1 MENNQLQTK
10 QKLSEMPLK
19 QLMATD
25 SIKNKFTELLGNRSM
40 QFISSVLQIA
50 AGNKYLSNAEPL
62 SIYNAAL
69 MAAAL
74 DLPINQNLGF
84 AYIVP
89 YGRQAQFQCGVKG
102 YIQLAL
108 RTGQYKNINVTEI
121 YENQFKSFN
130 NLTEELDCDFTVEGE
145 GKIVGYAAY
154 FRLINGMEKT
164 VYWSDAKVQAHGRK
178 FSKTY
183 NGGPW
188 RDNNLE
194 MCKKTVLK
202 NLLTKWGILSVEM
215 QQTQLN
221 KAIQADQA
229 IIGTV
234 TVINEEGVEAEE
246 ITFTYD
252 DNPTK
257 VEAKVELS
265 AEEKAAIEYD
275 NNISMLIATATDVE
289 QLDAIKEDNMPEKFN
304 EEWQAAYAELLMP
317 TKSKK

>member
-1 MENNQLQTK
+1 MENTQLQPK
-10 QKLSEMPLK
+10 QKLSEMSLK

-25 SIKNKFTELLGNRSM
+25 SVQNKFKELLKDKAA
-40 QFISSVLQIA
+40 QFTSSVLQIA

-84 AYIVP
+84 AYIIP
-89 YGRQAQFQCGVKG
+89 YGKAAQFQCGTKG
-102 YIQLAL
+102 YIQLAM
-108 RTGQYKNINVTEI
+108 RTGQYLRLNVTEV

-130 NLTEELDCDFTVEGE
+130 NLTEELDCDFSIDGE

-154 FRLINGMEKT
+154 FRMLNGMEKT
-164 VYWSDAKVQAHGRK
+164 VYWSDTKTQAHGKK
-178 FSKTY
+178 FSKSY
-183 NGGPW
+183 NSGPW

-257 VEAKVELS
+257 AEAKVELS
-265 AEEKAAIEYD
+265 AEEKAALEYD